1 MKYALVTGASR
12 GIGRAVA
19 LDLAAHGFDIVMT
32 YRARR
37 EAADSVADDIRSAG
51 QQAIVLQLDVAQP
64 ESEKMI
70 QEVVTAHGAPAVLVN
85 NAGVTHDT
93 MFAMMGRFAWESVL
107 SANLVGFYN
116 VTRPVVRK
124 MLQARAGRIINI
136 SSVVGQ
142 RGNGGQVNY
151 AASKAGLLGATKALA
166 LELAPRHITVNAV
179 APGLIETDMSAGLDA
194 SKMTA
199 AIPMGRLGTAAEVAH
214 VVTFLSSPQAGY
226 ITGQVIGINGGLYT

>member
-32 YRARR
+32 YRERR
-37 EAADSVADDIRSAG
+37 EAADGVAADIGALGR
-51 QQAIVLQLDVAQP
+51 QVTVLQLDVAQP
-64 ESEKMI
+64 AAEKAV
-70 QEVVTAHGAPAVLVN
+70 QEVVTSRGAPAVLVN
-85 NAGVTHDT
+85 NAGITHDT
-93 MFAMMGRFAWESVL
+93 MFAMMGRAAWESVL
-107 SANLVGFYN
+107 ATNLMGFYN

-124 MLQARAGRIINI
+124 MLQARAGRIVNI
-136 SSVVGQ
+136 SSLAGQ

-194 SKMTA
+194 AKITA
-199 AIPMGRLGTAAEVAH
+199 AIPMGRLGSVEDVAH
-214 VVTFLSSPQAGY
+214 LVTFLCSPQAAY
-226 ITGQVIGINGGLYT
+226 ITGQVIGVNGGLYT